1 MSSPRLLVSI
11 PDGRLREALGTPSPG
26 VEYLEWDMT
35 VPAPVDAI
43 EIVVVPYMQAN
54 KGLSRLAGV
63 RTRLVQGQSA
73 GFDGVEPLLPPDV
86 VYANAASVHETS
98 TSELA
103 LALILAS
110 QRAIPDFVRSSNAR
124 RWTPRW
130 TPSLADRTVLI
141 VGYGAIGRAIA
152 SRLLAFETTLLR
164 VARTARFD
172 DYGPVYPMTTLYEL
186 LPRADVVVVC
196 VPLTAATT
204 HLIDDRFLSALRDG
218 SLVVNVAR
226 GAVADTAALVSHA
239 RTGRLRFALDVTDPE
254 PLPDDHPLFNL
265 TNVLI
270 SPHVGGASSAMTP
283 RMARL
288 VRAQITRMGNGE
300 PPLNVV
306 LRT

>member
-26 VEYLEWDMT
+26 VEFLEWDMT
-35 VPAPVDAI
+35 VPSPVDAI
-43 EIVVVPYMQAN
+43 EIVVVPYLQAN
-54 KGLSRLAGV
+54 MRLSRLTGV

-73 GFDGVEPLLPPDV
+73 GFDGVEPLLPPGV

-110 QRAIPDFVRSSNAR
+110 QRAIPDFVRSSDAR
-124 RWTPRW
+124 RWAPRW
-130 TPSLADRTVLI
+130 APSLADRTVLI

-172 DYGPVYPMTTLYEL
+172 DYGPVYPMTTLFDL
-186 LPRADVVVVC
+186 LPRADVVIVC
-196 VPLTAATT
+196 VPLTEATT

-226 GAVADTAALVSHA
+226 GPVADTSALVSHA

-265 TNVLI
+265 ANVLI

-288 VRAQITRMGNGE
+288 VRAQITRIGNGE